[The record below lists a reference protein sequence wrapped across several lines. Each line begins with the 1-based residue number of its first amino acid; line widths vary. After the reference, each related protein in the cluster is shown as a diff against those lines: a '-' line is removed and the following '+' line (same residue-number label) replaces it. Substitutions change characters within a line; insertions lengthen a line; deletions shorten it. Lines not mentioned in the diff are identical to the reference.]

1 MKRSVYESTP
11 RQVRTE
17 MDALP
22 TDERL
27 AIMLVCVEG
36 LSYQEAAAQLFTSV
50 EEIKIRLLRGRLA
63 LMGKLAVKER

>member
-1 MKRSVYESTP
+1 
-11 RQVRTE
+11 